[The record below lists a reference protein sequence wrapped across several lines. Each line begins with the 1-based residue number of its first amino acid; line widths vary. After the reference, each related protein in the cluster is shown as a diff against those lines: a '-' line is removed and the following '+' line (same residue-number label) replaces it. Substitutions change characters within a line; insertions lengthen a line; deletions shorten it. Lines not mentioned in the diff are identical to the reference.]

1 MTYRIRSIS
10 FTAESGAFPFHAV
23 LSKLNRDHPE
33 QLVTLKDIKFLRHVA
48 TYLVVRSTR
57 VVVLREHK
65 TKKMKNQNL
74 SNFGKNRKNSD
85 SITNFEFDTICWYIF
100 YKILI
105 NFEVKIESNFHLI
118 ISYFVICWLCWN
130 FKKLMIVHWLCWI
143 CDLS

>member
-1 MTYRIRSIS
+1 MTYRIRCIS
-10 FTAESGAFPFHAV
+10 FTAESGAFRFHAV

-74 SNFGKNRKNSD
+74 SNIGKNRKNSE
-85 SITNFEFDTICWYIF
+85 STTNFEFDTIC
-100 YKILI
+100 
-105 NFEVKIESNFHLI
+105 
-118 ISYFVICWLCWN
+118 
-130 FKKLMIVHWLCWI
+130 
-143 CDLS
+143 